1 MISFRRRARIGDS
14 GTRLSSAAHSHA
26 LQLGAPRLPLVPRR
40 RPLAACSSALPTAA
54 AAQRRAAAAASIV
67 ARERTR
73 QRTVPVSRRDLGAS
87 WCRTRPITRYAAAVM
102 RSFQTV
108 FCFVGRCLVW
118 RENIAPCES
127 CLVCHKRSSV
137 ASSST
142 IDDGL
147 PVVGV
152 PTRAPGAADVF
163 TILDTPS
170 TRIGTVPWSARRR
183 GLLLASRQLS
193 TAGV

>member
-14 GTRLSSAAHSHA
+14 VTRLSSAAHSHA

-40 RPLAACSSALPTAA
+40 RPLAACSSALPTAV

-108 FCFVGRCLVW
+108 FCFVRHVWYGAKTLPPANLVW
-118 RENIAPCES
+118 FAIKEVLSPRALRSTTGCQSSACPRELLAPWTCS
-127 CLVCHKRSSV
+127 LFW
-137 ASSST
+137 
-142 IDDGL
+142 
-147 PVVGV
+147 
-152 PTRAPGAADVF
+152 TRHRRELARY
-163 TILDTPS
+163 L
-170 TRIGTVPWSARRR
+170 ARRR

-193 TAGV
+193 TVGV